1 MSGQERLTKGMRR
14 ALHQHLAAWSDG
26 PGYRQAC
33 ELAEA
38 YRHLLPRPVTPSQL
52 HGLRNVVAA
61 ASYPQQVI
69 NEFTKHQGEK
79 AERRGDLELRDYWQA
94 VGRALNELRATAEEL
109 WAAIGGEDLNLP
121 KKQQN
126 SARDEIHMQLM
137 RAFVQHLVAHSVYLK
152 EQPEEYA

>member
-1 MSGQERLTKGMRR
+1 MNEQEWLTKEMRR
-14 ALHQHLAAWSDG
+14 ALHRRLAAWSDG

-33 ELAEA
+33 ELADSH
-38 YRHLLPRPVTPSQL
+38 RHLLPRPVTPSQL

-61 ASYPQQVI
+61 ESAPEQVKR
-69 NEFTKHQGEK
+69 FTRHQAQK

-94 VGRALNELRATAEEL
+94 VGKALSGLQATAEEL
-109 WAAIGGEDLNLP
+109 WAAIGGEALDLP
-121 KKQQN
+121 KKQQK